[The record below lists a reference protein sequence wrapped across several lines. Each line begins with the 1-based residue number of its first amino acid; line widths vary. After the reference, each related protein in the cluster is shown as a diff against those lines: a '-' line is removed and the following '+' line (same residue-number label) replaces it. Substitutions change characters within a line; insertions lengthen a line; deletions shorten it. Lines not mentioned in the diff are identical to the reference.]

1 MRRTLLAAALISL
14 VAPAPLFGHGGQYQ
28 RPQHLGPMTG
38 VPPEDANRFGAG
50 TNQPGAGPYA
60 PPGGPLARKKRPLA
74 EDEEWLA
81 WWRLNG
87 PALIESCARG
97 AAGGARARLSVRA
110 RGAAADWAPVQALFS
125 EALRAD
131 APDVV
136 DSALIACGR
145 SATPEGAE
153 ALFTQVWPLVAHP
166 DESVRRS
173 ALLALGLLHSPRSAP
188 VLLSFLNNPGRS
200 DPTTNS
206 VAAIA
211 LGFLSEPRAINELKR
226 TVTREEQPD
235 LAAAALVAL
244 GLFQQDRRDIV
255 VFLLER
261 LAEAPLPQIPI
272 ALGRLGAEAQV
283 ALPALR
289 EAVAAGGRELAV
301 RRSCIIA
308 LGALAPCDDAESAAA
323 LIKVA
328 MSHPDAPS
336 RGLALI
342 ALGRIAGRAQAG
354 SPGEAKLREARDF
367 LRHSISGARYRRD
380 APWACLGAALA
391 FGPCGREARAACAQA
406 LCSYLRSDKHAAKR
420 GAAALALGLIGA
432 DDAKGDLRALLEQTE
447 DLDLRGCA
455 ALALG
460 MLQDRG
466 SMYALE
472 GLLLSGGDP
481 GMREQAAAALALLAP
496 EQAAAA
502 LLDEFEQAGT
512 AAEAVLAAQLLA
524 RVAGPSAIPP
534 LVRAARDQEA
544 DSLARAF
551 ALVTLGR
558 VVERTSLPWNSRLA
572 VDANFLS
579 LCPAEELL
587 LDIF

>member
-1 MRRTLLAAALISL
+1 MSRTLLAAALIGL
-14 VAPAPLFGHGGQYQ
+14 LAPAPLFAHGGQYQ

-38 VPPEDANRFGAG
+38 VLPEDAGRFGAG
-50 TNQPGAGPYA
+50 TGQPGAYPYT
-60 PPGGPLARKKRPLA
+60 PGGPLARKKRPLL

-87 PALIESCARG
+87 SALIA
-97 AAGGARARLSVRA
+97 ARAREEAGGSRAMLSARA
-110 RGAAADWAPVQALFS
+110 RGAAADWTPVQEVFS
-125 EALRAD
+125 EALRAA

-136 DSALIACGR
+136 DSALVACGR

-153 ALFTQVWPLVAHP
+153 ALFPQVWPLVAHP

-173 ALLALGLLHSPRSAP
+173 ALLALGLLGSPRSAP
-188 VLLSFLNNPGRS
+188 VLLSFLNNTGRT
-200 DPTTNS
+200 DATTNS

-211 LGFLSEPRAINELKR
+211 LGYLSEPRAIGELKR
-226 TVTREEQPD
+226 AVTRGEQEG
-235 LAAAALVAL
+235 LAAAAIVAL
-244 GLFQQDRRDIV
+244 GLFQQDRREIL

-261 LAEAPLPQIPI
+261 LAEAPRPEIPI

-283 ALPALR
+283 ALPVLR
-289 EAVAAGGRELAV
+289 EAAAASGRDHPL

-308 LGALAPCDDAESAAA
+308 LGALSPCDDAASVQA
-323 LIKVA
+323 LIRIA
-328 MSHPDAPS
+328 TISPDAPS

-342 ALGRIAGRAQAG
+342 ALGRIAGRADPAP
-354 SPGEAKLREARDF
+354 SGESTAREARDF
-367 LRHSISGARYRRD
+367 LRRSISGARYRRD
-380 APWACLGAALA
+380 APWACLAAALA
-391 FGPCGREARAACAQA
+391 FEPCGVQERTACAQA
-406 LCSYLRSDKHAAKR
+406 LLSYLRGDTRDKKR
-420 GAAALALGLIGA
+420 GAAALALGLLGA
-432 DDAKGDLRALLEQTE
+432 GEAIPEVRTLFEEARDS
-447 DLDLRGCA
+447 DLRGSA

-460 MLQDRG
+460 LLRDRG
-466 SMYALE
+466 SVYALE
-472 GLLLSGGDP
+472 DLLLYAADP
-481 GMREQAAAALALLAP
+481 EMREQAAAALALLAP

-502 LLDEFEQAGT
+502 LLAQYERAGT

-534 LVRAARDQEA
+534 LVRAARDQER

-551 ALVTLGR
+551 ALVALGR
-558 VVERTSLPWNSRLA
+558 IVERSSLPWNARLA
-572 VDANFLS
+572 LDSNFLS